1 MMTSLRSEKV
11 RTVVVVLLLISM
23 QWPVIIEGK
32 VYIKFKFTVI
42 LQTTLHIENSSKSF
56 WEHLIVS
63 MGEPQKRSL
72 R

>member
-23 QWPVIIEGK
+23 QWLIIEGK

-56 WEHLIVS
+56 W
-63 MGEPQKRSL
+63 
-72 R
+72 